1 MWRLNLQSHFCRIS
15 LNSTRQTCGVWIR
28 RETRINWSKLSE
40 NLSIIISERMIF
52 LFPSEE
58 REKIGRPLLF
68 LSKTFFFWKFF
79 LIPWI
84 IFWSSKNNK
93 NQTFKTFRK
102 FYRKKRISPA
112 GGCFCQP
119 QSRSCKND
127 LVHLI
132 EYDANATLIS
142 KKDGFLSWTNFL
154 ARERFWAL
162 YRAEKTFF
170 FVNTLIFHFFLSEIW
185 RTTA

>member
-1 MWRLNLQSHFCRIS
+1 
-15 LNSTRQTCGVWIR
+15 
-28 RETRINWSKLSE
+28 
-40 NLSIIISERMIF
+40 MIF

-142 KKDGFLSWTNFL
+142 KKDGLFSCEGEVLSSLQSRENIFFCKYFNFS
-154 ARERFWAL
+154 
-162 YRAEKTFF
+162 FF
-170 FVNTLIFHFFLSEIW
+170 PLRNLENNRITRGFYLPESVEEMWVMILIEIM
-185 RTTA
+185 T

>member
-68 LSKTFFFWKFF
+68 LSKTSFFWKSHGLFF
-79 LIPWI
+79 DQVKITKIKHLKLFGNFTARKGFHPLVGAFANHKAGHAKMIWCTWSNMMPMQRLSARKMAFCLER
-84 IFWSSKNNK
+84 IFLRGRGFELS
-93 NQTFKTFRK
+93 TEPRK
-102 FYRKKRISPA
+102 
-112 GGCFCQP
+112 
-119 QSRSCKND
+119 
-127 LVHLI
+127 
-132 EYDANATLIS
+132 
-142 KKDGFLSWTNFL
+142 
-154 ARERFWAL
+154 
-162 YRAEKTFF
+162 
-170 FVNTLIFHFFLSEIW
+170 HFFL
-185 RTTA
+185 